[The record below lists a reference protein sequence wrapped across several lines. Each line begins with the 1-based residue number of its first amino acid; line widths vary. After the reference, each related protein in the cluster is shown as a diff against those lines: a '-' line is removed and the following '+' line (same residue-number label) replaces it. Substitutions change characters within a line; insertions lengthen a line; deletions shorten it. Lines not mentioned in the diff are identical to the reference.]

1 MALRL
6 TWTSYG
12 RAAGVALARAV
23 AEAKKGD
30 PLAPVTVVV
39 PSNHVGVGA
48 RRLLASGALGA
59 VSEVGSGVAAVSFLT
74 IYRLAE
80 LLGARSLAGRA
91 LRPVSTPVI
100 AAALR
105 RSLEE
110 NPGAFAP
117 VADHPATEGAL
128 VAAYREMRDLSPG
141 ALSTLA
147 AQSKRAADVVRLH
160 QRARAILKTSFYDEQ
175 DLILAAIE
183 ALAGGIHAEPVVVH
197 LPQRLSRHGG
207 MLVAALAEHSAVH
220 VVAGTTGRPRADTE
234 VVGSL
239 GRIGLPPAEATAPP
253 TSPDPAAT
261 SFVTCS
267 DADDETRAAVRVVV
281 DAVRNGT
288 PLDRIAIL
296 HASPDPYARLVHEH
310 LDAAGIKANGAAV
323 VSLASRTAGRTL
335 LGLVRLHEQQFRRED
350 LFSWL
355 SGAPVLVDGKWA
367 PVVAWERLSRTA
379 GVTGGRTQWDAH
391 LSTLAAELDSAAAEA
406 SADPDAPEWRAERL
420 QTEADRARQLR
431 SFVLGLIDDL
441 SDACSRRKPWSEHSR
456 WAKNHLDGLLGR
468 ASRRADWPVAE
479 AKAAEKVEQAL
490 ERLAALDEV
499 EPATSLDVFARTLT
513 LELESDLGRIGRLGD
528 GVLVGTIGMG
538 VGLDLDV
545 VIVLGLAE
553 GSFPSRVRE
562 DSLIPDAEREAC
574 NGELPLRRELID
586 RQHRELLA
594 TLAGASRRVLILP
607 RGDLRRSAER
617 VPSRFVL
624 ELASALKG
632 ERWWSHDFLVAE
644 EEWVDHVPS
653 YDAGLRRCDF
663 PATEQEHRL
672 KSALAAGRA
681 PAEVEPAAAVMSARR
696 SDAFTRFDG
705 NLSSLAGDILSPADR
720 PVSPTRLEK
729 WTGCPFAYLMENLL
743 GVQVVENPE
752 DELRITAL
760 DWGNVIHEVLDVFI
774 GEVLARAPHAQPLP
788 DVLWTLEDRARVR
801 EIAETVCNAY
811 EIRGRTGRELFWKR
825 DRSKIEADLMRILDY
840 DELHRART
848 RTKPVATE
856 LPFGLRGS
864 SLDPVPVA
872 LPDGRSVRFRGKAD
886 RVDVAE
892 DGTIH
897 VVDYKTGGTYGA
909 EKLCEDDPDCG
920 GTKLQLPVY
929 GLAARMA
936 RNDPEAPVRAEY
948 WFVSD
953 RGRWDRFGYTVTD
966 EVLERFGQ
974 TLARIVEGV
983 ESGLFAPH
991 PNADSSGWGGRID
1004 CHYCD
1009 PDGLGVVELRKAW
1022 DRKRSDPL
1030 LATYAEVVEPPA

>member
-6 TWTSYG
+6 TWTGYG

-23 AEAKKGD
+23 AEAKNGD

-59 VSEVGSGVAAVSFLT
+59 ISEVGTGIAAVDFLT

-80 LLGARSLAGRA
+80 LLGARSLASHG

-105 RSLEE
+105 RSLAE

-128 VAAYREMRDLSPG
+128 VAAYRELRDLSPG
-141 ALSTLA
+141 ALGTLA
-147 AQSKRAADVVRLH
+147 SQGRRAADVVRLH
-160 QRARAILKTSFYDEQ
+160 QGARAVLKAKFYDEQ
-175 DLILAAIE
+175 DLIAAAIE
-183 ALAGGIHAEPVVVH
+183 ALGPGLRPEPVVVH
-197 LPQRLSRHGG
+197 LPQRMSRHGG
-207 MLVAALAEHSAVH
+207 LLVAALAEHSDVH
-220 VVAGTTGRPRADTE
+220 VVAGTTGRPRADAE
-234 VVGSL
+234 VVASL
-239 GRIGLPPAEATAPP
+239 TRIGLPAAEVPAPP
-253 TSPDPAAT
+253 ESSDPAAT

-267 DADDETRAAVRVVV
+267 DADDETRSAVRAVV
-281 DAVRNGT
+281 DAVRAGT
-288 PLDRIAIL
+288 PLDRVAIL

-335 LGLVRLHEQQFRRED
+335 LGLVRMHEQQFRRED

-355 SGAPVLVDGKWA
+355 SGAPVLLSGKWA

-379 GVTGGRTQWDAH
+379 GVTGGRKQWDEH
-391 LSTLAAELDSAAAEA
+391 LATLAAELDAAAA
-406 SADPDAPEWRAERL
+406 DAAADPDAPEWRAERF
-420 QTEADRARQLR
+420 QTEADRARHLR
-431 SFVLGLIDDL
+431 GFVLGLIDDL
-441 SDACSRRKPWSEHSR
+441 ADACSKRKTWSEHSR
-456 WAKNHLDGLLGR
+456 WARNHLDGLLGR
-468 ASRRADWPVAE
+468 AHRRADWPVAE

-490 ERLAALDEV
+490 DRLAALDEV
-499 EPATSLDVFARTLT
+499 EPATSLDVFARTLA
-513 LELESDLGRIGRLGD
+513 LELENDLGRIGRLGD

-538 VGLDLDV
+538 VGLDLDL

-553 GSFPSRVRE
+553 GTFPARVRE
-562 DSLIPDAEREAC
+562 DSLIPDAEREVC
-574 NGELPLRRELID
+574 DGELPLRRQLVD

-624 ELASALKG
+624 ELARGIKG
-632 ERWWSHDFLVAE
+632 ERWWSHDFLVAD
-644 EEWVDHVPS
+644 EEWLDHVAS
-653 YDAGLRRCDF
+653 FDAGLRRCAF

-672 KSALAAGRA
+672 KSALAHGRA
-681 PAEVEPAAAVMSARR
+681 PAEVAPAAAAMSARR
-696 SDAFTRFDG
+696 GDAFSRFDG
-705 NLSSLAGDILSPADR
+705 NLSSLAGDIPSPADR

-774 GEVLARAPHAQPLP
+774 GEVLTRAPHAQPQP
-788 DVLWTLEDRARVR
+788 DDLWTLEDRARVR
-801 EIAETVCNAY
+801 EIAETVCDAY
-811 EIRGRTGRELFWKR
+811 ESRGRTGRELFWKR

-848 RTKPVATE
+848 RTRPAATE

-864 SLDPVPVA
+864 DLDPVPVA
-872 LPDGRSVRFRGKAD
+872 LPDGRTVCFRGKAD
-886 RVDVAE
+886 RVDVAD

-936 RNDPEAPVRAEY
+936 RNEPDAPVRAEY

-953 RGRWDRFGYTVTD
+953 RGRWDRFGYPVTD
-966 EVLERFGQ
+966 AVLERFGR
-974 TLARIVEGV
+974 TLARVVEGV
-983 ESGLFAPH
+983 EAGLFAPH
-991 PNADSSGWGGRID
+991 PTADSSSWGGRVD

-1009 PDGLGVVELRKAW
+1009 PDGLGVIELRKAW
-1022 DRKRSDPL
+1022 DRKRADPL
-1030 LATYAEVVEPPA
+1030 LATYADIVEPPA